1 MDIPA
6 VIASSHSSIDEVPAA
21 AWNALELGGVPFLRH
36 EFLAALEHA
45 GCVGPG
51 TGWTP
56 CHVTVMH
63 GTELVGAMPLY
74 RKTHSWGEFVFDF
87 SWAQAYARHGERYY
101 PKLVSATPFTPATGP
116 RLLLRAATTGDA
128 KPPGATA
135 LASADA
141 VRRALLGAA
150 QAGEPQA
157 SSLHLQFATA
167 EEARWL
173 TAHGALARID
183 CQFHWENSRPTAD
196 GATTRYLDFEDFLAG
211 FTAEKRKKARRERRR
226 VLEAGIGFAWC
237 SGAELDAAEWQSVYA
252 LHADTFHRHG
262 HEPYLSL
269 AFFTELSRTLP
280 GALEVLRARRGR
292 SVVATAIFFRGA
304 DALYGRYWGA
314 SGDFNSL
321 HFETC
326 YHQGIEYCIGTGL
339 ARFEPGTQGEH
350 KLARGFRPT
359 LTHSAH
365 FIREPR
371 FAAAIGRFLEEE
383 RAAVRAYALAAGEHV
398 PFRSDVMAPLRL
410 ESPAP

>member
-1 MDIPA
+1 MDSA
-6 VIASSHSSIDEVPAA
+6 ALLARSHAAIDEVPAA
-21 AWNALELGGVPFLRH
+21 AWNALALGGVPFLRH
-36 EFLAALEHA
+36 EFLTALEHG

-56 CHVTVMH
+56 CHVTVTR
-63 GTELVGAMPLY
+63 GTALVGAMPLY

-101 PKLVSATPFTPATGP
+101 PKLVCATPFTPATGP
-116 RLLLRAATTGDA
+116 RLLLRADA
-128 KPPGATA
+128 AGGAGPPATA
-135 LASADA
+135 ALTGVDA
-141 VRRALLGAA
+141 VRRALLAAA
-150 QAGEPQA
+150 QASEPQA

-183 CQFHWENSRPTAD
+183 CQFHWENARPAAVG
-196 GATTRYLDFEDFLAG
+196 GATRYLDFDDFLG
-211 FTAEKRKKARRERRR
+211 SFTAEKRKKAKRERRR
-226 VLEAGIGFAWC
+226 VLEAGIGFEWC
-237 SGAELDAAEWQSVYA
+237 SGAALDAAEWQCVYA
-252 LHADTFHRHG
+252 LHADTVRRHG
-262 HEPYLSL
+262 PEPYLSL
-269 AFFTELSRTLP
+269 AFFKEVSRTLP
-280 GALEVLRARRGR
+280 GALEVLRARRG
-292 SVVATAIFFRGA
+292 SAVVATAIFFRGA

-326 YHQGIEYCIGTGL
+326 YHQGIEYCIRAGL

-371 FAAAIGRFLEEE
+371 FAAAIGRYLEQE
-383 RAAVRAYALAAGEHV
+383 RTAVRAYALDAGEHV
-398 PFRSDVMAPLRL
+398 PFRSDAMAPLSL
-410 ESPAP
+410 DSPAP